1 LTGQENNGQGHQQ
14 GEIPRTDVTSFLKS
28 CRTVARIRNIH
39 SIHLGIEHI
48 IRNMT
53 TNPEGTTLRRTGQCH
68 IQADVLGH
76 AVKHLAE
83 ARENVTSIA

>member
-1 LTGQENNGQGHQQ
+1 
-14 GEIPRTDVTSFLKS
+14 
-28 CRTVARIRNIH
+28 VARRRNIH

-48 IRNMT
+48 IRNVT
-53 TNPEGTTLRRTGQCH
+53 TNPGGTILKRTGQCH
-68 IQADVLGH
+68 LQADDVIVLGH